1 MPAEWAQAEALD
13 SPPHPARGPGES
25 LRQPCAECESPTTQ
39 QTWQVSAYDDRFLD
53 CVRSKESYCS
63 RLDPRRPRPPV
74 ARLLMGSTD

>member
-39 QTWQVSAYDDRFLD
+39 QTWQVSAYDDRVLGLASD
-53 CVRSKESYCS
+53 RRRAIAPDWIRAVHVH
-63 RLDPRRPRPPV
+63 RLP
-74 ARLLMGSTD
+74 GY